1 MKGLEEIVPK
11 TFQKVVS
18 FFDDY
23 DFLGTRIRN
32 QLFKNIVDTIKYGI
46 NVRKVHHEIFR
57 YHRDVLMSHF
67 RRAPPC

>member
-46 NVRKVHHEIFR
+46 NVSKSASRI
-57 YHRDVLMSHF
+57 LSLS
-67 RRAPPC
+67 